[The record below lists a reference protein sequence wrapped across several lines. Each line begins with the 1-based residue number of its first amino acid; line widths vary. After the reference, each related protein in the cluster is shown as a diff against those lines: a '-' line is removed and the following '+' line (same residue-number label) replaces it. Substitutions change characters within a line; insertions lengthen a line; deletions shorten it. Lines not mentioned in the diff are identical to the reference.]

1 MQVITGSSDSTVRVW
16 DAKTC
21 DCIANFRPPQA
32 LAGGGERAVLDVHLN
47 PQNVDHII
55 VCTRSSTLFIM
66 TLQGQVKYISSGC
79 LLVKARPGNIFQI
92 KCNARSSALR
102 LVPEGGYLPAAN
114 VSIVSP
120 GVTWPPIVEPAG

>member
-32 LAGGGERAVLDVHLN
+32 LVGGGERAVLDVHLN

-66 TLQGQVKYISSGC
+66 TLQGQVQNTKGFFYRPKLTQEEHGW
-79 LLVKARPGNIFQI
+79 VKEIF
-92 KCNARSSALR
+92 
-102 LVPEGGYLPAAN
+102 VPEPN
-114 VSIVSP
+114 HV
-120 GVTWPPIVEPAG
+120 